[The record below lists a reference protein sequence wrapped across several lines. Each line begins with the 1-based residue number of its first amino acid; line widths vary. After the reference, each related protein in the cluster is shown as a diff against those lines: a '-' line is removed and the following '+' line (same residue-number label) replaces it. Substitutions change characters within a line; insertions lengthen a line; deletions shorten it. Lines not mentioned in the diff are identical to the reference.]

1 MRKILFTL
9 LTFTVLL
16 SSCKKE
22 KTVWETDWSAPVID
36 DTLSLANWVNDSTL
50 SASGGYYSLDLKR
63 TLIDQSVN
71 DFLAIPDTV
80 IKKTFGLGVNF
91 TVTPNFT
98 LDTEVSEN
106 DLGFDDVELKEI
118 IASKGFLDVTVKNP
132 IGTKLLFQMTL
143 VGVVKDGVEFS
154 ETIIAEAGTTA
165 NPSVTTRTLD
175 LSGHS
180 FDLTGA
186 NGNQRNRLTSEVT
199 VITDPNGPP
208 TTVVL
213 ASQTVKVD
221 VGLRGIKIDYARGY
235 FGNRIVSDTTDF
247 YLDVM
252 NLVQS
257 GTIDLPASTFKFK
270 IENGIKVGATGL
282 LTMLKSQN
290 SSGNIVNLAHPQIG
304 TAFNMSPATGG
315 WNGTLTPS
323 VKEIIF
329 NSLNSNME
337 QMFENLGVTY
347 TAGYKIEMNPWGNI
361 SSGSDE
367 IYPNSRLKVKVEATM
382 PLAMGANALVVRDT
396 FDVDLTQSNE
406 NIRVKS
412 GQLMLKAKNA
422 FPISA
427 DVKLI
432 LLNANKVPIHTVV
445 GTDKIQSAEYGAI
458 DPSSGLKVKS
468 SDVVFDLSSAVVD
481 DIDDV
486 KYIIVQS
493 QFDTPNASSGVNEQ
507 FQIPV
512 GAFLGVKLRTR
523 FTTEN
528 QF

>member
-50 SASGGYYSLDLKR
+50 SASGGYYTLDLSR
-63 TLIDQSVN
+63 TLIDRSVN

-80 IKKTFGLGVNF
+80 IKKSFGFLFSAFNVG
-91 TVTPNFT
+91 PNSV
-98 LDTEVSEN
+98 LVGSESEN
-106 DLGFDDVELKEI
+106 DLGFDDVELKQI
-118 IASKGFLDVTVKNP
+118 IAGNGFLDITVRNP
-132 IGTKLLFQMTL
+132 IGTKVNFTIELI
-143 VGVVKDGVEFS
+143 GVQKDGVEFS
-154 ETIIAEAGTTA
+154 QSITVDAGSIASPGIV
-165 NPSVTTRTLD
+165 SKSLD
-175 LSGHS
+175 LTGYS
-180 FDLTGA
+180 FDLTGI
-186 NGNQRNRLTSEVT
+186 NGNKRNIFTSKVT
-199 VITDPNGPP
+199 AVTDPLGP
-208 TTVVL
+208 TVLV
-213 ASQTVKVD
+213 TNNHFVKVD
-221 VGLRGIKIDYARGY
+221 VGLRDITIDYARGY

-282 LTMLKSQN
+282 LTMLKSEN

-323 VKEIIF
+323 VKEIVF

-458 DPSSGLKVKS
+458 DPNSGLKVKS